1 MILETFEKQPTER
14 KDYDID
20 MSPWVDPMLDAVDE
34 CLTTVTCLTNPL
46 DTSLEVTTQ
55 VTAKM
60 IKVWASGGTHQ
71 AKYKVTLTVTTLGAR
86 VDQSELIFKIR
97 DR

>member
-1 MILETFEKQPTER
+1 MILETFEKQPIER

-20 MSPWVDPMLDAVDE
+20 MSPWVDPMLDFVDE
-34 CLTTVTCLTNPL
+34 CLTTVVCLTDPL
-46 DTSLEVTTQ
+46 DTELEITNQ
-55 VTAKM
+55 VTSQT
-60 IKVWASGGTHQ
+60 IKVWASGGTHL

-97 DR
+97 ER